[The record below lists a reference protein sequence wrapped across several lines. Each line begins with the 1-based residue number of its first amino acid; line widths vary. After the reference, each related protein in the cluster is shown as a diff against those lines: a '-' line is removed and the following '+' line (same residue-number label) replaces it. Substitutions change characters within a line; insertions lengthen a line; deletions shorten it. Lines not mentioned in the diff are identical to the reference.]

1 MKAAL
6 VVLCIALGLLWAGS
20 VSAQTSEKGAKD
32 ITLNGGMQGKVP
44 FPHHAHQA
52 VIADCKTCHDT
63 FPQKAGAI
71 DEMKKA
77 GSLKSKLVMN
87 VLCVKCHREKKAANE
102 KTGPL
107 VCTQCHI
114 K

>member
-1 MKAAL
+1 MKVAW
-6 VVLCIALGLLWAGS
+6 VIVCIVWGLLL
-20 VSAQTSEKGAKD
+20 SADSFAQAPEKGAKD

-52 VIADCKTCHDT
+52 VITDCKTCHEM
-63 FPQKAGAI
+63 FPQKAGVI

-77 GSLKSKLVMN
+77 GTLKSKKVMN